1 MQNLDPW
8 GKPITETTNEE
19 LNKLRKEILNEGIN
33 KKSYSSEEESEDDS
47 DNEMLMKFVP
57 KKTKKSNEFESI
69 GYAFTLNNKISKL
82 RSELARNEERMRYLQ
97 LDYNNKEIKID
108 EQQIVINEQQIVIN
122 KQDIIISKQDII
134 ISQQNDD
141 TKKYFIF
148 MKSQNN
154 QIKVLF
160 SFNIILV
167 IINVFQF
174 LLYF

>member
-47 DNEMLMKFVP
+47 DNEMLMKFIP

-108 EQQIVINEQQIVIN
+108 EQQIVINE
-122 KQDIIISKQDII
+122 KQIIISKQDII

-141 TKKYFIF
+141 AKKYIIF

>member
-8 GKPITETTNEE
+8 GKPINETTNEE

-33 KKSYSSEEESEDDS
+33 KKSYSSEEESGDDS
-47 DNEMLMKFVP
+47 DNEMLMKFIP
-57 KKTKKSNEFESI
+57 KKSKKSNEFESI

-108 EQQIVINEQQIVIN
+108 EQQIVITEKQIVID
-122 KQDIIISKQDII
+122 KKEIIILE
-134 ISQQNDD
+134 QNDD
-141 TKKYFIF
+141 AKKYIIFI
-148 MKSQNN
+148 KSQNN

-167 IINVFQF
+167 FINVLQYI
-174 LLYF
+174 LYF